1 MLLQQKVNNHLSI
14 PKSKRKIQKKK
25 TRRTISQRRRKRRRK
40 TRRVL
45 LCFLQL
51 KTQWTSLMTWMSSN
65 KRKTEKSTQIAAAV
79 FAIVLMN
86 LLKTK
91 FAAVSFP

>member
-1 MLLQQKVNNHLSI
+1 MLLLQRVNNHLSI
-14 PKSKRKIQKKK
+14 PKSKRKSQKKK
-25 TRRTISQRRRKRRRK
+25 KRTISQRRRRRIRK

-65 KRKTEKSTQIAAAV
+65 KRKTEKFTQIAAAV